1 MKIFFWIIEYIA
13 SFTEIAM
20 CCVFCGIFLT
30 NLTEEKSGGRKY
42 LILAGSAVSA
52 LLIIVLNKIDIFSL
66 FNSIIV
72 FLMAFLLQMFIY
84 RKRAGLCV
92 ALMLIY
98 DVILAAFDFAIAYF
112 TAFMIH
118 VDVNYLLNHQSFS
131 RVLCIL
137 LSKSLLVLTVAT
149 MSKLLRKSITFMKKY
164 VAVMFAYSAF
174 LLVSL
179 FVMVGL
185 NINNRNPKT
194 ELFLMVFFIISIVI
208 ELMVFYFV
216 IKVGESYEQQ
226 QKTELIETKNR
237 MLQKSLDETEQA
249 FKLWR
254 RSVHN
259 YKNSIIALRQLAV
272 DGDIEG
278 IKEYLNRESKLI
290 DKKMFYIKTGS
301 SVVDTIVNTNFD
313 EIKQI
318 LKHNPNI
325 KVYKDKIIVYEDNTE
340 CNIQAEKLKNQEVY
354 VYLEGAKYETLQ
366 GETGSNT
373 LNTHITVTTKNRTSD
388 LQLFVGK
395 HEYYQGA
402 VDGVLNLGISNTDK
416 KEMAIRFTKAGTYY
430 FKNIQVASAS
440 MKGYTKKVQKLKE
453 DKIEGFKIAG
463 SDVSLNVNVDKN
475 KVLCIAIPYA
485 QGWSVKV
492 NGKDAKLLNCNLMYM
507 GVELEAGNNQ
517 VELHYEMPG
526 FKLGV
531 LCSGIFGCVF
541 LLYIILLGIRKVKN
555 RKNVVCA

>member
-42 LILAGSAVSA
+42 LISAGSAVSA
-52 LLIIVLNKIDIFSL
+52 LLIIALNKINIFSL

-72 FLMAFLLQMFIY
+72 FLVAFLLQMFIY

-185 NINNRNPKT
+185 NINNRNPKI

-226 QKTELIETKNR
+226 QKTELIEMKNR

-254 RSVHN
+254 RSVHD

-272 DGDIEG
+272 DGNMEG
-278 IKEYLNRESKLI
+278 IKECLNRESKLI

-301 SVVDTIVNTNFD
+301 SVVDTIVNTKQSLAEEKGITFVVNASISEECRVS
-313 EIKQI
+313 EIDMANI
-318 LKHNPNI
+318 LGNLIDNAIEASEGEKEPYIDLTIRQEKTFIVI
-325 KVYKDKIIVYEDNTE
+325 KIVNKYSKDFS
-340 CNIQAEKLKNQEVY
+340 EKLE
-354 VYLEGAKYETLQ
+354 
-366 GETGSNT
+366 
-373 LNTHITVTTKNRTSD
+373 TTKKR
-388 LQLFVGK
+388 QEF
-395 HEYYQGA
+395 H
-402 VDGVLNLGISNTDK
+402 GIGIGSVRSIVKKYGGEFSIEKKDTDVIAK
-416 KEMAIRFTKAGTYY
+416 ILIPEIDT
-430 FKNIQVASAS
+430 FK
-440 MKGYTKKVQKLKE
+440 
-453 DKIEGFKIAG
+453 
-463 SDVSLNVNVDKN
+463 
-475 KVLCIAIPYA
+475 
-485 QGWSVKV
+485 
-492 NGKDAKLLNCNLMYM
+492 
-507 GVELEAGNNQ
+507 
-517 VELHYEMPG
+517 
-526 FKLGV
+526 
-531 LCSGIFGCVF
+531 
-541 LLYIILLGIRKVKN
+541 
-555 RKNVVCA
+555 

>member
-1 MKIFFWIIEYIA
+1 
-13 SFTEIAM
+13 
-20 CCVFCGIFLT
+20 
-30 NLTEEKSGGRKY
+30 
-42 LILAGSAVSA
+42 
-52 LLIIVLNKIDIFSL
+52 
-66 FNSIIV
+66 
-72 FLMAFLLQMFIY
+72 MAFLLQMFIY

-185 NINNRNPKT
+185 NINNRNPKM

-226 QKTELIETKNR
+226 QKTELIEMKNR
-237 MLQKSLDETEQA
+237 MLQKSLDDTEQA

-254 RSVHN
+254 RSVHD

-272 DGDIEG
+272 DGDMEG
-278 IKEYLNRESKLI
+278 IKEYLSRESKLI

-301 SVVDTIVNTNFD
+301 SVVDTIVNTKQSLAEEKGITFVVNASISEKCCVS
-313 EIKQI
+313 EIDMANI
-318 LKHNPNI
+318 LGNLIDNAIEASEGEKEPYIDLTIRQEKTFIVI
-325 KVYKDKIIVYEDNTE
+325 KIVNKYSKDFS
-340 CNIQAEKLKNQEVY
+340 EKLE
-354 VYLEGAKYETLQ
+354 
-366 GETGSNT
+366 
-373 LNTHITVTTKNRTSD
+373 TTKKR
-388 LQLFVGK
+388 QEF
-395 HEYYQGA
+395 H
-402 VDGVLNLGISNTDK
+402 GIGIGSMRSIVKKYGGEFSIEKKDTDVIAK
-416 KEMAIRFTKAGTYY
+416 ILIPEIDT
-430 FKNIQVASAS
+430 FK
-440 MKGYTKKVQKLKE
+440 
-453 DKIEGFKIAG
+453 
-463 SDVSLNVNVDKN
+463 
-475 KVLCIAIPYA
+475 
-485 QGWSVKV
+485 
-492 NGKDAKLLNCNLMYM
+492 
-507 GVELEAGNNQ
+507 
-517 VELHYEMPG
+517 
-526 FKLGV
+526 
-531 LCSGIFGCVF
+531 
-541 LLYIILLGIRKVKN
+541 
-555 RKNVVCA
+555 

>member
-1 MKIFFWIIEYIA
+1 M
-13 SFTEIAM
+13 
-20 CCVFCGIFLT
+20 
-30 NLTEEKSGGRKY
+30 
-42 LILAGSAVSA
+42 
-52 LLIIVLNKIDIFSL
+52 IIVLNKIDIFSL

-98 DVILAAFDFAIAYF
+98 DVILVAFDFAIAYF

-254 RSVHN
+254 RSVHD

-272 DGDIEG
+272 DGDMEG

-301 SVVDTIVNTNFD
+301 SVVDTIVNTKQSLAEGKGITFVVNASIPEKCCVSEID
-313 EIKQI
+313 MANILGNLIDNAIEASEGEKEPYIDLTIKQEKTFI
-318 LKHNPNI
+318 VI
-325 KVYKDKIIVYEDNTE
+325 KIVNKYSKDFSG
-340 CNIQAEKLKNQEVY
+340 KLE
-354 VYLEGAKYETLQ
+354 
-366 GETGSNT
+366 
-373 LNTHITVTTKNRTSD
+373 TTKKR
-388 LQLFVGK
+388 QEF
-395 HEYYQGA
+395 H
-402 VDGVLNLGISNTDK
+402 GIGIGSVRSIVKKYGGEFSIKKKDTDVIAK
-416 KEMAIRFTKAGTYY
+416 ILIPEIDT
-430 FKNIQVASAS
+430 FK
-440 MKGYTKKVQKLKE
+440 
-453 DKIEGFKIAG
+453 
-463 SDVSLNVNVDKN
+463 
-475 KVLCIAIPYA
+475 
-485 QGWSVKV
+485 
-492 NGKDAKLLNCNLMYM
+492 
-507 GVELEAGNNQ
+507 
-517 VELHYEMPG
+517 
-526 FKLGV
+526 
-531 LCSGIFGCVF
+531 
-541 LLYIILLGIRKVKN
+541 
-555 RKNVVCA
+555 